1 MVVIEFINANPLL
14 SIILISLVAT
24 FLATLAHKW
33 LTNQE
38 HLKSMKA
45 RQKELQKELKACQKT
60 GDDCK
65 MKELN
70 AEMMKIAG
78 TMMKSS
84 FRPMIVTMVP
94 FFILI
99 YWIRSI
105 YSPILNYWI
114 WWYIGASVA
123 SSIIIRKVLKV
134 A

>member
-1 MVVIEFINANPLL
+1 MVMELITNNPK
-14 SIILISLVAT
+14 ISLIVISLFVT

-38 HLKSMKA
+38 HLKAMKA
-45 RQKELQKELKACQKT
+45 RQKELQKDLKECQKG
-60 GDDCK
+60 GDECK

-70 AEMMKIAG
+70 SEMMKIAG

-84 FRPMIVTMVP
+84 FRPMLVTMVP
-94 FFILI
+94 FLVLL
-99 YWIRSI
+99 YWIRAV
-105 YSPILNYWI
+105 YTPILSYWI

-123 SSIIIRKVLKV
+123 SSIIVRKVLKV

>member
-1 MVVIEFINANPLL
+1 MVMELITANPLL
-14 SIILISLVAT
+14 SIILISFAAT

-33 LTNQE
+33 LTNQDK
-38 HLKSMKA
+38 LKAMKA
-45 RQKELQKELKACQKT
+45 RQKELQKELKACQKAG

-70 AEMMKIAG
+70 VEMMKIAG

-84 FRPMIVTMVP
+84 FRPMLVTMVP
-94 FFILI
+94 FLVLI

-105 YSPILNYWI
+105 YDPILAHWI